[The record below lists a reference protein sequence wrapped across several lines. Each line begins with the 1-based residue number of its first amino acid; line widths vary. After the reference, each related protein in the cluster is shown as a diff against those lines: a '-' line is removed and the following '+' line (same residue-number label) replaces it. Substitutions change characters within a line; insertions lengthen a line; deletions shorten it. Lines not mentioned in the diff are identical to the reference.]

1 MRMAVTLT
9 CPSCGNQITQITRSP
24 QILVCP
30 ACNTTSFLQNG
41 KLEDVGK
48 SAILTDIPSI
58 FKIGKMFRHK
68 DWRFTPV
75 GRVRYDY
82 GDGWWDEWF
91 VRSDNGKESWVSV
104 DEGEIAIE
112 TLVQDKL
119 NVPPFDKLSVGGVLV
134 INRIR
139 MTVIEKNTC
148 TMIGAQG
155 ELPFRIIPGETYGYI
170 DLLGQKRA
178 SFTIEYQAGGIECY
192 KGVWIDPFEI
202 QEV

>member
-1 MRMAVTLT
+1 MAITLT
-9 CPSCGNQITQITRSP
+9 CPSCGNQITQVTRSS

-30 ACNTTSFLQNG
+30 ACNTTSFLQDG
-41 KLEDVGK
+41 KLEDIGK
-48 SAILTDIPSI
+48 SAVLTDTPSI
-58 FKIGKMFRHK
+58 FRIGRTFRHK
-68 DWRFTPV
+68 DWRFSPV

-119 NVPPFDKLSVGGVLV
+119 NVPAYESLKIGSVLN

-139 MTVIEKNTC
+139 MTVIEMNTA

-155 ELPFRIIPGETYGYI
+155 ELPFRAVPGEKYNYI
-170 DLLGQKRA
+170 DLLGPKRA
-178 SFTIEYQAGGIECY
+178 SFTIEYQTGGIECY
-192 KGVWIDPFEI
+192 RGVWIDPFEI
-202 QEV
+202 SEV

>member
-1 MRMAVTLT
+1 MAITLT
-9 CPSCGNQITQITRSP
+9 CPSCGNQINQITRSP
-24 QILVCP
+24 QIVVCP
-30 ACNTTSFLQNG
+30 ACNTTNFLQNG

-48 SAILTDIPSI
+48 SAVLTDMPSI
-58 FKIGKMFRHK
+58 FAIGRTFRHK

-91 VRSDNGKESWVSV
+91 VRSDNGTESWVSV

-112 TLVQDKL
+112 TLVQENL
-119 NVPPFDKLSVGGVLV
+119 NVPPFEKLSVGGVLV

-148 TMIGAQG
+148 TMVGAQG
-155 ELPFRIIPGETYGYI
+155 ELPFRVVPGEKYGYV
-170 DLLGQKRA
+170 DLLGPKRA
-178 SFTIEYQAGGIECY
+178 SFTIEYQTGGIECY
-192 KGVWIDPFEI
+192 KGIWVDPFDI

>member
-1 MRMAVTLT
+1 MLT

-24 QILVCP
+24 QIIVCP
-30 ACNTTSFLQNG
+30 ACNTTSLLQNG

-58 FKIGKMFRHK
+58 FQINRTYRHK

-91 VRSDNGKESWVSV
+91 VRSDNGKEGWVSV

-112 TLVQDKL
+112 TLVQEGL
-119 NVPPFDKLSVGGVLV
+119 NVPPFEKLSVGGVLV
-134 INRIR
+134 VNRIR
-139 MTVIEKNTC
+139 MTIIEKNRC

-155 ELPFRIIPGETYGYI
+155 ELPFKIIPNETYDYI
-170 DLLGQKRA
+170 DLLGPKRA
-178 SFTIEYQAGGIECY
+178 SFTIEYQSGGIECY
-192 KGVWIDPFEI
+192 KGTWVDPFEI
-202 QEV
+202 VEV